1 MIEKARQC
9 GPVFG
14 GWPDAEM
21 RLLEAPLMVMLSNDD
36 FVRPEHALQL
46 FNVVPS
52 GRISILPVID
62 QSATVTRSD
71 WVTTMRVDFFDAA

>member
-1 MIEKARQC
+1 
-9 GPVFG
+9 
-14 GWPDAEM
+14 
-21 RLLEAPLMVMLSNDD
+21 MVMLGNND

-46 FNVVPS
+46 FKVVPS

>member
-1 MIEKARQC
+1 
-9 GPVFG
+9 
-14 GWPDAEM
+14 M
-21 RLLEAPLMVMLSNDD
+21 RLLEAPLMVMLGNND

-46 FNVVPS
+46 FKVVPS

-62 QSATVTRSD
+62 QSSTVTRSD